1 MEHPEKQLA
10 WLTQLSEAAW
20 LFLSSGEKMSGFC
33 VLLVP
38 GGLCGAE
45 TELISSDFLLSGIL

>member
-33 VLLVP
+33 VLVP

>member
-10 WLTQLSEAAW
+10 WITQLSEAAW

-33 VLLVP
+33 VLVP

-45 TELISSDFLLSGIL
+45 TELISSDVLLSGIL